1 MNLTATELTKLP
13 TAEGLAQIH
22 AEAIGAAYALA
33 TGFTPLPQ
41 DVEPILARLTKSIL
55 NSYMGYHSS
64 LPEVEAQIARLFSP
78 ETQQAIRSVRD
89 RTILAVELL
98 EQVKIKE
105 AANVQS

>member
-1 MNLTATELTKLP
+1 MNLTATELTRLP

-22 AEAIGAAYALA
+22 AEAIGAAYALS
-33 TGFTPLPQ
+33 TGYIPAPSEI
-41 DVEPILARLTKSIL
+41 EPILARLAKSIL

-64 LPEVEAQIARLFSP
+64 LPEVEAQIARLFST
-78 ETQQAIRSVRD
+78 ETQQIIRSVRD

-98 EQVKIKE
+98 EQAKLKE